1 MESLKN
7 SIKKLLISSCEII
20 DEKETENIFFIIN
33 NMTKTIKITIIKQI
47 FNIFI
52 GLKINN

>member
-1 MESLKN
+1 MEILKN
-7 SIKKLLISSCEII
+7 GIKKLLISSCEII

-33 NMTKTIKITIIKQI
+33 NMTKTIKITIIKQT

>member
-7 SIKKLLISSCEII
+7 DIKKLLISSCEII

>member
-1 MESLKN
+1 LESLKN
-7 SIKKLLISSCEII
+7 DIKKLLISSCEII

>member
-7 SIKKLLISSCEII
+7 GIKKLLISSCEII

-33 NMTKTIKITIIKQI
+33 NMTKTTKITIIKQI

>member
-1 MESLKN
+1 MEILKN
-7 SIKKLLISSCEII
+7 GIKKLLISSCEII

>member
-7 SIKKLLISSCEII
+7 DIKKLLISSCEII

-33 NMTKTIKITIIKQI
+33 NMTKTIKITIIKQF

>member
-7 SIKKLLISSCEII
+7 GIKKLLISSCEII